1 MKFVI
6 ATRDFAGLGFA
17 IRLQDEG
24 HEVLV
29 ATNPADE
36 DRDNPAYATVGKD
49 IIKKR
54 SLDEVM
60 LDREGMRDWYWI
72 WDFNHAVDHNETLR
86 AEGFKVVGGGRH
98 ADTMEHDRAA
108 CLDFAATYGLEAP
121 ASHPFSN
128 AADAVR
134 FCEANAYTAYVYKPD
149 EAQISRRSFPNPRTR
164 AMPISN

>member
-6 ATRDFAGLGFA
+6 ATRDYAGLGFA

-29 ATNPADE
+29 ATNPSDD
-36 DRDNPAYATVGKD
+36 DRDNPAYHLVGQD
-49 IIKKR
+49 IIKKA
-54 SLDEVM
+54 SLDELM
-60 LDREGMRDWYWI
+60 AGREAMRDWYWI
-72 WDFNHAVDHNETLR
+72 WDFNHAVEQNETLR

-121 ASHPFSN
+121 
-128 AADAVR
+128 D
-134 FCEANAYTAYVYKPD
+134 
-149 EAQISRRSFPNPRTR
+149 
-164 AMPISN
+164 